1 MRFGVIAAAFT
12 LGAGFVLAESG
23 LASRW
28 GFLLILPLTFSCYG
42 LLSGLSGTCFMTSMQ
57 GGRRA
62 DYGFEPVVD
71 TRQMRHFRRRGLILL
86 VASFAV
92 AFVSAGAFSLSV

>member
-1 MRFGVIAAAFT
+1 MRLGVVAAAVT
-12 LGAGFVLAESG
+12 LGAGFVLAELG
-23 LASRW
+23 LAPHW
-28 GFLLILPLTFSCYG
+28 GFLLILPLTVSCYG
-42 LLSGLSGTCFMTSMQ
+42 LLSGLSGTCLMAGMQ
-57 GGRRA
+57 ARRRA

-71 TRQMRHFRRRGLILL
+71 ARQIRSFRRRGLILL